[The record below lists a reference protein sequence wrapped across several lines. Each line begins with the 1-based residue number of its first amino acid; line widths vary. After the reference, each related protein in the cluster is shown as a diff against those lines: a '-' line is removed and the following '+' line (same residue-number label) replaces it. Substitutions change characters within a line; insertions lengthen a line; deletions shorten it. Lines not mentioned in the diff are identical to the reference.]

1 MYYSLGLANM
11 NLGGY
16 RSGGGGI
23 WRKAK
28 FSRSSPTVA
37 NLSLQNPAAVR
48 AASVATQRKR
58 AVKPNKLM
66 SSNKDKVKTT
76 EYTIGAKINR
86 RMSNPWIVMI

>member
-1 MYYSLGLANM
+1 MSHSVLPFLGLANM

-37 NLSLQNPAAVR
+37 NLSLQNPATIR
-48 AASVATQRKR
+48 AASVATQQRKR
-58 AVKPNKLM
+58 AIKTNKVM
-66 SSNKDKVKTT
+66 PSNKDNVKTN
-76 EYTIGAKINR
+76 EYALGAKIDR
-86 RMSNPWIVMI
+86 RMSNP